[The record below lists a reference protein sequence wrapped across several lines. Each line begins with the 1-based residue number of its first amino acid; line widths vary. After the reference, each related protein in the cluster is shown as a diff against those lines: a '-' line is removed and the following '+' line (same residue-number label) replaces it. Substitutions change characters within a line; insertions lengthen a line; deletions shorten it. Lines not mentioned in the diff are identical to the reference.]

1 MPLPSNLRCG
11 PAGWAYPGWNGVV
24 YPRGAGG
31 HFRPLEFLAQFF
43 DVCEVNRTFYQPIRP
58 EVAKFWMAQVSANP
72 RFLFTVK
79 LGRRFTHERSLDAAE
94 IATFRDGIR
103 PLDRA
108 KKLGC
113 VLMQFPWTFR
123 FTEENRDF
131 LIRLRHW
138 FREFPLVVEMRH
150 ASWMREEAV
159 GLLIDNHLGFCN
171 IDQAAYTKAMPP
183 TALLTSDIGYVRLHG
198 RNPNDWDQERTGRGG
213 VHPEDSET
221 DGGRVRCARF
231 RGKFGRGDEGATARR
246 PVARHD
252 YLYTPEELAAWKQR
266 IAEIGRL
273 ATHMFVI
280 TNNDAGGKSVV
291 NALQLA
297 ALLGDS
303 RRDAPAEL
311 IRRYPEA
318 LAQFHSDSPVQR
330 ELFAETGRAA

>member
-1 MPLPSNLRCG
+1 VTSGSAFLRSDATAPCALPSNLRCG

-31 HFRPLEFLAQFF
+31 HFRPLEFLARFF

-79 LGRRFTHERSLDAAE
+79 LGRRFTHERLLDAVE
-94 IATFRDGIR
+94 IAAFRDGIR
-103 PLDRA
+103 PLHRA

-113 VLMQFPWTFR
+113 ILMQFPWTFR

-131 LIRLRHW
+131 LIRLRGC
-138 FREFPLVVEMRH
+138 FREFPLVAEMRH
-150 ASWMREEAV
+150 SSWMREEAV
-159 GLLIDNHLGFCN
+159 GVLIDNHLGFCN

-183 TALLTSDIGYVRLHG
+183 TALLTSGVGYVRLHG
-198 RNPNDWDQERTGRGG
+198 RNPNDWEQE
-213 VHPEDSET
+213 
-221 DGGRVRCARF
+221 
-231 RGKFGRGDEGATARR
+231 FGRGDEGTAARR

-252 YLYTPEELAAWKQR
+252 YLYTPEELASWKQR
-266 IAEIGRL
+266 IGEIGRL

-280 TNNDAGGKSVV
+280 ANNDAGGKSVV

-311 IRRYPEA
+311 IRRYPQA
-318 LAQFHSDSPVQR
+318 LAQFHADSPVQR